1 MKSNVT
7 RKDVA
12 DKAGVS
18 VSVVSRALNNSGY
31 VEQDKK
37 EKILRIA
44 KELGYVPN
52 PVAMSLQQK
61 RTRQIIF
68 YCKDLNNSF
77 NIGMYLGV
85 LSEAKAR
92 DYVVMI
98 NGDMDFS
105 NIKGMITDGII
116 LQNEKFAEEYISYYG
131 KHYFLPVVCA
141 SYGNMQSLSVAVPTV
156 EWDLYSSMEFA
167 VNYPRKRGHRRI
179 AYAGPYP
186 YDHSDG
192 RTTCWKNIM
201 KTVFEDQLREY
212 YFCIEGEPECDIAKT
227 VSGLENTDE
236 YYPGKGKRVG
246 QEFLERKP
254 DVSAVICFN
263 DEFAIGF
270 ISQLELGG
278 KKIPDDISIIS
289 FDGTIRRKTIAP
301 EITSVTPNPE
311 DMGKKLANL
320 LMDRIEGKKIHYYSR
335 QNIHIA
341 EGASVRNV

>member
-1 MKSNVT
+1 MKLNVT

-12 DKAGVS
+12 DRAGVS

-31 VEQDKK
+31 VEQNKK
-37 EKILRIA
+37 DTILRIA
-44 KELGYVPN
+44 KELDYVPN

-77 NIGMYLGV
+77 YIGMYFGM

-92 DYVVMI
+92 NYVMMI
-98 NGDMDFS
+98 NGDMDFA

-116 LQNEKFAEEYISYYG
+116 LQSDVFAAEYISYYG
-131 KHYFLPVVCA
+131 KNYFLPVVCA
-141 SYGNMQSLSVAVPTV
+141 SFGDMQSLSVTVPTV

-167 VNYPRKRGHRRI
+167 IHYLKKRGHRRI

-186 YDHSDG
+186 YDSGDA
-192 RTTCWKNIM
+192 RTRCWKNAM
-201 KTVFEDQLREY
+201 ETVFEDQLRKY
-212 YFCIEGEPECDIAKT
+212 YLSIEGEPERDVAKT
-227 VSGLENTDE
+227 VSGLENIDE
-236 YYPGKGKRVG
+236 YYLEKGKTVG
-246 QEFLERKP
+246 REFLEKKP

-263 DEFAIGF
+263 DEFAVGF
-270 ISQLELGG
+270 ISQLEFGG
-278 KKIPDDISIIS
+278 KKIPDDISIMS
-289 FDGTIRRKTIAP
+289 FDGTIRRKTMAP
-301 EITSVTPNPE
+301 EITSVTPDPE

-341 EGASVRNV
+341 EGASVRTV